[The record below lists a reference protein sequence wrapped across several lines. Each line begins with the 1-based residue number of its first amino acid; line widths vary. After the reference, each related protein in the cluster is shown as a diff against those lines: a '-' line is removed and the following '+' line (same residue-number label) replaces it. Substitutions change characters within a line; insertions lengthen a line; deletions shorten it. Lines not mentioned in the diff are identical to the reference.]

1 MRMRNLA
8 WLVLAA
14 STPLAQPPS
23 PSPPRNPA
31 ASASQAAVASAPMQ
45 PASTMSELMVKIIY
59 PASDAIFYITTREPK
74 TEAEWVELQG
84 KALAVAESA
93 NLLMMPGRARDQD
106 RWMDDAKLMLDAG
119 RAAFRAAKAKD
130 VPALDALNDQLYTSC
145 TSCHQHYRPN
155 YGRRPAPEPQAKL
168 IPPYTLPAPP
178 APPEPPPPPPNPA
191 AKPAPSASP
200 APTAKPTLEG
210 RWKLRM
216 AEDLRADGTVARHPW
231 GEHPVGSIVVE
242 RGACYVQIMSGDTP
256 AFPSGTTAAN
266 EQMKAMLLSSYIAY
280 SGPCTIDAAESSVT
294 LKVDA
299 AWRPDYVG
307 TEQKRFFR
315 FENGVLFFGPAPGS
329 IRAGNETLTRRLT
342 LDRVQ

>member
-1 MRMRNLA
+1 MRIVIGVL
-8 WLVLAA
+8 LLAA
-14 STPLAQPPS
+14 AVGAQPITP
-23 PSPPRNPA
+23 
-31 ASASQAAVASAPMQ
+31 Q

-74 TEAEWVELQG
+74 TEAEWGDLQG

-106 RWMDDAKLMLDAG
+106 RWMQDAKLMLDAG

-130 VPALDALNDQLYTSC
+130 VAALEALNDQLYTSC
-145 TSCHQHYRPN
+145 TSCHSHYRSN
-155 YGRRPAPEPQAKL
+155 YGRRPSPAASAPSADPA
-168 IPPYTLPAPP
+168 LPAPP
-178 APPEPPPPPPNPA
+178 ALPA
-191 AKPAPSASP
+191 RPAPPGPP
-200 APTAKPTLEG
+200 APPAQPSLEG
-210 RWKLRM
+210 RWKLRA
-216 AEDLRADGTVARHPW
+216 AEDVRADGTVARLPW

-242 RGACYVQIMSGDTP
+242 RGACYLQIMSSDTP
-256 AFPSGTTAAN
+256 AFAQSDTAVSA
-266 EQMKAMLLSSYIAY
+266 QMKTALLSSYIAY
-280 SGPCTIDAAESSVT
+280 SGPCTINEAEHSVT
-294 LKVDA
+294 LKVEA

-315 FENGVLFFGPAPGS
+315 FENGVLLFGPAPGS